1 MCLFPTVMENLSRH
15 VLTSSRGSG
24 LSRTR
29 MIGMTMHDENTNTS
43 PQPNNYHVVADVQES
58 AYKKFFWV
66 LMAAMVTWTGL
77 GAYALISVTKDVQYI
92 SQSLHQLDSSVN
104 ARLAAL

>member
-1 MCLFPTVMENLSRH
+1 M
-15 VLTSSRGSG
+15 
-24 LSRTR
+24 
-29 MIGMTMHDENTNTS
+29 
-43 PQPNNYHVVADVQES
+43 VADVQES

-104 ARLAAL
+104 ARLAALEVDNKTLMYWKGVLEGRANGR